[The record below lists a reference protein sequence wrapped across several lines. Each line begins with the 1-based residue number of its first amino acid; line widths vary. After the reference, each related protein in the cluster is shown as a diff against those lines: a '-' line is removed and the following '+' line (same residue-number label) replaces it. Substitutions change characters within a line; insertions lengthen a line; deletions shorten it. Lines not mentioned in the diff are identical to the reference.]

1 MAYQFAGF
9 NTVDAAPFALL
20 MDINDNQ
27 LDMLQEDARGP
38 VIHGMAFSL
47 GLISLGTQ
55 QESLVEIMFK
65 HLETPDIDA

>member
-1 MAYQFAGF
+1 MGLAYQFAGF

-55 QESLVEIMFK
+55 
-65 HLETPDIDA
+65 